1 MKKIITGIAA
11 LLIAAAAIPVSAAG
25 TTVKNGTP
33 VIDGKMDDIYKQSA
47 SVEIE
52 NFGFYITGKTDED
65 VTANKG
71 TTVYYLWDEDYLYIC
86 AEVVDNTV
94 TAKEESGVD
103 YKKYETND
111 NLELYYWGADGVES
125 NRGNIHI
132 NCLGLGLRLE
142 LMYKELGDVI
152 KAAGTVTD
160 TGYITELAVP
170 VTNFE
175 LKAGS
180 AFKFSLQY
188 NNYIPADKA
197 SIASGYQKTDGAV
210 DLVPSS
216 EKAVA
221 KKDVNVDSSAKTL
234 DAGIVSA
241 AAALA
246 ASGAAFVSLKKKKR

>member
-11 LLIAAAAIPVSAAG
+11 LLIATATLPVSAAQ
-25 TTVKNGTP
+25 TPVKKGTP

-52 NFGFYITGKTDED
+52 NFGFYITGNTDED

-103 YKKYETND
+103 YTKYETND
-111 NLELYYWGADGVES
+111 NLELYYWGADGDES

-142 LMYKELGDVI
+142 LKYKELGDVI
-152 KAAGTVTD
+152 IAAGTVTD
-160 TGYITELAVP
+160 NGYITELAVP

-175 LKAGS
+175 LKEGS
-180 AFKFSLQY
+180 GFKFSLQY

-210 DLVPSS
+210 DLVLSAD
-216 EKAVA
+216 KAVA
-221 KKDVNVDSSAKTL
+221 KTEAKVDTSAKTL

-241 AAALA
+241 TAALA
-246 ASGAAFVSLKKKKR
+246 ASGTALVALKKKKK

>member
-71 TTVYYLWDEDYLYIC
+71 TTVYYLWDENYLYIC

-103 YKKYETND
+103 
-111 NLELYYWGADGVES
+111 
-125 NRGNIHI
+125 
-132 NCLGLGLRLE
+132 
-142 LMYKELGDVI
+142 
-152 KAAGTVTD
+152 
-160 TGYITELAVP
+160 
-170 VTNFE
+170 
-175 LKAGS
+175 
-180 AFKFSLQY
+180 
-188 NNYIPADKA
+188 
-197 SIASGYQKTDGAV
+197 
-210 DLVPSS
+210 
-216 EKAVA
+216 
-221 KKDVNVDSSAKTL
+221 
-234 DAGIVSA
+234 
-241 AAALA
+241 
-246 ASGAAFVSLKKKKR
+246 

>member
-1 MKKIITGIAA
+1 MLSERWNCGN
-11 LLIAAAAIPVSAAG
+11 V
-25 TTVKNGTP
+25 
-33 VIDGKMDDIYKQSA
+33 
-47 SVEIE
+47 
-52 NFGFYITGKTDED
+52 
-65 VTANKG
+65 KG
-71 TTVYYLWDEDYLYIC
+71 TFYHEKDRHRHRSTSYRRSGNPRIGCGNYR
-86 AEVVDNTV
+86 
-94 TAKEESGVD
+94 KERYPRYRRQDGRHLQAVRFGRD
-103 YKKYETND
+103 RKLLLLHHRQDRRGYYKKYETND
-111 NLELYYWGADGVES
+111 NLELYYWGADGDAS

-142 LMYKELGDVI
+142 LKYKELGDVI

-210 DLVPSS
+210 DLVLSS

-221 KKDVNVDSSAKTL
+221 KKDANVDSSAKTL